1 MELRQAAGAET
12 ELVHLYDIDFKGC
25 KSCFACKLKNSK
37 CNGFAPCA
45 TTCAPSWNVPVDV
58 YLKVRGLLLQSPWT
72 FTPKSVDFLFKVRG
86 LLLLCPWTFANKSVD
101 FFLNR
106 DAK

>member
-1 MELRQAAGAET
+1 MIYINS
-12 ELVHLYDIDFKGC
+12 VDFH
-25 KSCFACKLKNSK
+25 F
-37 CNGFAPCA
+37 
-45 TTCAPSWNVPVDV
+45 
-58 YLKVRGLLLQSPWT
+58 KVRGLLPKSPWT